1 MKFEYIVIF
10 ILALIIGILVAKN
23 IEKRN
28 SNIIKLLFKRD
39 LLPPPAKDTN
49 WLQGGICYMKDGRIG
64 KVNGNY
70 CEMIG
75 VM

>member
-1 MKFEYIVIF
+1 MKFEYFVIF

-23 IEKRN
+23 LEKRN

-39 LLPPPAKDTN
+39 LLPPAAKDTT
-49 WLQGGICYMKDGRIG
+49 WLQGSTCYMTDGSYG

-70 CEMIG
+70 CEKIQ
-75 VM
+75 VL